1 MLRTH
6 NCGELSKKEA
16 GEKVTLSGWV
26 DSVRTHGKIGFVSIR
41 DRYGITQLFF
51 GKDFMDDLENLRRE
65 SIIKVEGLVKE
76 RPKANEKLK
85 TGEIE
90 VSVEKLEVT
99 TAIPKY
105 PLGLDDDIESTE
117 KTRMKY
123 RYLDLKDPKMQ
134 NNLIIRHKMIKA
146 FRDFLDREEFIEVET
161 PLLARATPEGARD
174 YLVPSRVHNGEFY
187 ALPQSPQLFKQLL
200 MVSGLDKYF
209 QIAKCMRD
217 EDLRADRQPEFTQL
231 DLEMSFVEEEDI
243 YTLFEKMIKFVW
255 KQALDIELEIPF
267 ERITYEDS
275 MKKYNSDKPDMRKEG
290 EDFKFAWVTEFP
302 LFEYNEEEK
311 KYISAHHPFTGINK
325 EDLDK
330 IGNSKDIRSRS
341 YDLVLNGWELGSGSI
356 RIHDQKLQSKIFDA
370 LGMSVKEA
378 KEKFGFFLDAL
389 RFAPPHGG
397 FAIGIDRIVALA
409 TKSESIREVIAFPKN
424 KDAKDLMTD
433 APNKVEKKQLDEL
446 GIKTK

>member
-105 PLGLDDDIESTE
+105 PLGLDDDNE